1 MFERFARLVAVGIL
15 GVALLLP
22 SAKPTQA
29 AGQPILYLPTPPG
42 ETWEIIQGYNC
53 GTHDSWG
60 RLSFD
65 LVNSDGR
72 TTGAPITAAADG
84 EVFWHGGQTN
94 SLILR
99 HANGYY
105 TMYSHMRVALDEPP
119 GTPVAR
125 GQWIGEAGAV
135 NPTPTV
141 PHLHFTFFRADG
153 EYANNRRAVP
163 LAFAEGYNF
172 PNTGKCNEHGG
183 KLVVATGEAAATDD
197 APPTIEWGGSE
208 AQTWLNAG
216 TVEWV
221 LSDESGVSGFS
232 QAWDSDPAG
241 DAPQSAE
248 ASGQAELDQPGV
260 HTLFVRAWDEAGNQ
274 AVFTREVWFDAAPPT
289 APAGQDEAAS
299 AGDAAD
305 ENADEN
311 AAASRPLKAT
321 WLAGQDDDSGVK
333 GYQVYV
339 GPDKQGTSDW
349 FTAEPQISLD
359 GLGPGVYL
367 VRART
372 QDNAG
377 NFSPWTTVQTVEVK

>member
-1 MFERFARLVAVGIL
+1 MFERFARLVALGML

-29 AGQPILYLPTPPG
+29 AGPPVLYLPTPPG
-42 ETWEIIQGYNC
+42 ETWKIIQGYNC
-53 GTHDSWG
+53 GSHDGWG

-65 LVNSDGR
+65 LVNNDGR

-94 SLILR
+94 ALILR

-105 TMYSHMRVALDEPP
+105 TMYSHMRVALDEPR
-119 GTPVAR
+119 GTPVKR

-135 NPTPTV
+135 NPTPTT
-141 PHLHFTFFRADG
+141 PHLHFTLFRADG
-153 EYANNRRAVP
+153 EYATNRRAVP

-183 KLVVATGEAAATDD
+183 KLVVATGEAVATDTT
-197 APPTIEWGGSE
+197 PPTIEWGGSD
-208 AQTWLNAG
+208 AQTWLGAG

-232 QAWDSDPAG
+232 HAWDSDPAG
-241 DAPQSAE
+241 EAPQSAD
-248 ASGQAELDQPGV
+248 ASGQIDFERPGV

-274 AVFTREVWFDAAPPT
+274 AVFTREVWFDAT
-289 APAGQDEAAS
+289 APSAPARLDEDATHSASNAAAAPLKAVWKAGQDSE
-299 AGDAAD
+299 
-305 ENADEN
+305 
-311 AAASRPLKAT
+311 
-321 WLAGQDDDSGVK
+321 SGVK

-349 FTAEPQISLD
+349 FSAEPQVSI
-359 GLGPGVYL
+359 GTLGPGTYV

-372 QDNAG
+372 QDHAG